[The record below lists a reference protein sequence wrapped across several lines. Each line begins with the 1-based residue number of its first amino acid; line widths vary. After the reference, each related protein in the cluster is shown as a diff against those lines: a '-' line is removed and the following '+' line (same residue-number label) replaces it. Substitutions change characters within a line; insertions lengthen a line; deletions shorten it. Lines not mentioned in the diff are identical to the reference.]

1 MSADLETNDAFLVA
15 ETASGTKIEI
25 LTHPDFPLGSFLL
38 DIFLWNVALW
48 VLITVFQQVSG
59 PNWVCLAFYFFA
71 ATFGSLNFL
80 IWNYWAKDS
89 LELSKSVFK
98 LKRHMPLFNSR
109 SSNYQKSEVKN
120 LHLIQPD
127 EKPGLFEGVFGLRL
141 FLIQFRGEIAF
152 ETPQGMIVRFGWG
165 LSNSEAEEIVA
176 IIQNWLQEPHN

>member
-1 MSADLETNDAFLVA
+1 MAAVQETNDAFLVT

-38 DIFLWNVALW
+38 EIFLWNVALL
-48 VLITVFQQVSG
+48 VLIIVFQQVSG
-59 PNWVCLAFYFFA
+59 PNWVCLTFYFFA

-120 LHLIQPD
+120 LHLIQPN

-141 FLIQFRGEIAF
+141 FLIQSRGVIVF

-165 LSNSEAEEIVA
+165 LSDSEAEEIVA
-176 IIQNWLQEPHN
+176 IIRNWLAESAV